1 MTEAQI
7 TSILLQIDTKISNE
21 IEYDGHYSDT
31 PLKWI
36 ILIGPQIVF
45 NIEKLINIICESI
58 IIVHLYRYTGTYL
71 NKMNTEEFTIKQI
84 PNFHL

>member
-45 NIEKLINIICESI
+45 NIEKLINNICEPI
-58 IIVHLYRYTGTYL
+58 KIVHINIYTNTYP
-71 NKMNTEEFTIKQI
+71 NNMSTE
-84 PNFHL
+84 